1 MHLQNIISN
10 GRKQFICKERFL
22 ILILVLLSV
31 FLFGFNLGVPSLWDE
46 SEAMYTE
53 VAREIIQTSDW
64 ITLHFNFQPWFV
76 HPPFYMWLTALT
88 SELVG
93 WTELTGRI
101 WSALFGLGSVLAT
114 YFLGKNLFQKKVGF
128 LAGIIFATTFQTIIA
143 SRVGVMD
150 TALSFFVT
158 LSILLL
164 YKGYKTGKDTYH
176 LLAFIAASFAVL
188 TKGPIGIILPFLI
201 VIPYLFFTKDL
212 KVLKE
217 MRIIRGAAIFLIIV
231 APWYIAEYVRHS
243 GEFIKYVLGYQTLG
257 RFFGAV
263 ESQSGPWYYYLG
275 IIPLGFLP
283 WTAFLP
289 ASLTRLFKSR
299 AKKESLFLLIWC
311 IVVFAFFSLAGTKLP
326 DYIIFI
332 YPALS
337 IMVAKFVN
345 DLIFEDEKQTLVKE
359 ASFSFALLFITAVS
373 MVVAAGCYFNY
384 CLPVEYI
391 KSVHVFI
398 PLACLAIGG
407 TTLSCILFFFGKKA
421 FAPFLVIIAAMCFMI
436 WNITA
441 CILPEIEQY
450 KPIKP
455 LAMEVKQLIRTGDK
469 IVGYKMPRTASLVY
483 YSRHPV
489 IWTDNEMSLNRLL
502 NSGNNA
508 YYLMRK
514 QDHQKL
520 RDKDSL
526 CLIDQK
532 ADVLLLSNKEKT
544 N

>member
-1 MHLQNIISN
+1 MRLQNIISN
-10 GRKQFICKERFL
+10 DQKHFLYKELAL
-22 ILILVLLSV
+22 IGILALLSL

-53 VAREIIQTSDW
+53 VAREIIQTGDW

-76 HPPFYMWLTALT
+76 HPPLYMWLTALI
-88 SELVG
+88 SKLVG

-101 WSALFGLGSVLAT
+101 WSALFGLGSVLAM
-114 YFLGKNLFQKKVGF
+114 YFLGKNIFQKKVGF
-128 LAGIIFATTFQTIIA
+128 LAGLIYATTLQIIIA

-158 LSILLL
+158 LSILLF

-176 LLAFIAASFAVL
+176 LLAFVAASFAVL
-188 TKGPIGIILPFLI
+188 AKGPIGIILPFSI
-201 VIPYLFFTKDL
+201 IIPYLFFTKEL
-212 KVLKE
+212 KALKE
-217 MRIIRGAAIFLIIV
+217 MRIIRGAAIFLLIV

-289 ASLTRLFKSR
+289 VSLTRLLKSR
-299 AKKESLFLLIWC
+299 EKKESLFLLVWC
-311 IVVFAFFSLAGTKLP
+311 AVIFVFFSHAGTKLP
-326 DYIIFI
+326 NYIIFI

-337 IMVAKFVN
+337 ITVAKFVN

-359 ASFSFALLFITAVS
+359 TFFSFALLFITAVS

-391 KSVHVFI
+391 KSIHVFTA
-398 PLACLAIGG
+398 LAYLAIGG
-407 TTLSCILFFFGKKA
+407 TALSCIFFLLNRKIFT
-421 FAPFLVIIAAMCFMI
+421 PFLIIIATMCFVI

-441 CILPEIEQY
+441 SILPEIEQY
-450 KPIKP
+450 KSIKP

-489 IWTDNEMSLNRLL
+489 IWIDNEMALNRPL

-520 RDKDSL
+520 RTKGSF

-532 ADVLLLSNKEKT
+532 ADVLLLSNKEKM